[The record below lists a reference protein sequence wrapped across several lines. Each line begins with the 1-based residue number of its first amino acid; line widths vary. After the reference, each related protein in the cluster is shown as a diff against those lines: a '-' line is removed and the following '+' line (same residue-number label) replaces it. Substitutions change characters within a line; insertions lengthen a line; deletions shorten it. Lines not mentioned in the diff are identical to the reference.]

1 MLMKLTNLVNEVDL
15 HKSQKDAC
23 CYESCK
29 YGEKLVDSIFHEKDC
44 ITGPGD
50 RDSEEGEK

>member
-1 MLMKLTNLVNEVDL
+1 MKLMNLMTKVDL

-29 YGEKLVDSIFHEKDC
+29 YWEKLVDSNFYEKDC
-44 ITGPGD
+44 VTGPGD
-50 RDSEEGEK
+50 RDSEKGEK